1 MGWTQWVPQPVGE
14 FRVLVL
20 KWARSRRVTNRHE
33 HERERDRDRD
43 RDRDRETEL
52 DLNVL
57 SQSEHQTYVTE
68 ENKEVR

>member
-1 MGWTQWVPQPVGE
+1 VPT
-14 FRVLVL
+14 FFFFL
-20 KWARSRRVTNRHE
+20 
-33 HERERDRDRD
+33 
-43 RDRDRETEL
+43 ETEL